1 MSLHVSLEEENVTL
15 YYSGVRREAPRRVR
29 AGEEASHQR
38 CHQVQYS
45 TVQYSTVQS
54 GTVVQDMR
62 IINTSDGGK
71 ALGNGM
77 ISPGHWEQ
85 LCNIV
90 HCNKQRPA
98 SIVYSLRPVFWAVH
112 EGTKGTDSVKGP
124 EQLRQSQCPL
134 LHSPPKIYFST
145 FLPFFGCES
154 RNVRS
159 SVS

>member
-1 MSLHVSLEEENVTL
+1 MTQNTVVQCVKNNVFAVSKKVNIF
-15 YYSGVRREAPRRVR
+15 
-29 AGEEASHQR
+29 HQI
-38 CHQVQYS
+38 QPKYS

-98 SIVYSLRPVFWAVH
+98 SIVY
-112 EGTKGTDSVKGP
+112 D
-124 EQLRQSQCPL
+124 
-134 LHSPPKIYFST
+134 LHPY
-145 FLPFFGCES
+145 
-154 RNVRS
+154 
-159 SVS
+159 SVSAVGLYFLAD